1 MAIYED
7 TVSVIREAERLVI
20 GGRLHM
26 RWRHAEST
34 LDAIVHVPW
43 FILAG
48 LQERLASFFLVAVL
62 VPVWWCVLFAI
73 TWLPE
78 GPSGADLRSS
88 HGLIVAAL
96 LATGSVIFRLPSR
109 STRLGIRP
117 PQIAQLA
124 SHIRSTAPGKESLA
138 LLQSGVAIM
147 NATSVQRVTRIG
159 WMLGVYWAGLIWAAS
174 HWLFEKEVPEQL
186 KHEAIAPILV
196 AFLIFAFFGVGASCY
211 AAAARMVMQTID
223 FAFLDA
229 SDGRGESTSG
239 VQSRRLPAFKP
250 L

>member
-1 MAIYED
+1 MSIYEEA
-7 TVSVIREAERLVI
+7 VSVVREAERLVI
-20 GGRLHM
+20 GGRLKT

-48 LQERLASFFLVAVL
+48 LQEKLASFAFAAVL
-62 VPVWWCVLFAI
+62 VPVWWGILVAI
-73 TWLPE
+73 MWAT
-78 GPSGADLRSS
+78 GDPSTADLRSS
-88 HGLIVAAL
+88 QGWIVAAL

-124 SHIRSTAPGKESLA
+124 SHIRSIASGEASIK

-147 NATSVQRVTRIG
+147 NAVWMQRITRIG
-159 WMLGVYWAGLIWAAS
+159 WMLGVYWGGLVWATS
-174 HWLFEKEVPEQL
+174 HWIFAAEVPEPLRQD
-186 KHEAIAPILV
+186 AIYRIFA
-196 AFLIFAFFGVGASCY
+196 AFLIFLFFGVGASSY
-211 AAAARMVMQTID
+211 TAAARMVMQTVD

-229 SDGRGESTSG
+229 TGKRCSEK
-239 VQSRRLPAFKP
+239 A
-250 L
+250 

>member
-1 MAIYED
+1 MSIYEEA
-7 TVSVIREAERLVI
+7 VSVVREAERLVI
-20 GGRLHM
+20 GGRLKT

-48 LQERLASFFLVAVL
+48 LQEKLASFAFAAVL
-62 VPVWWCVLFAI
+62 VPVWWGILVAI
-73 TWLPE
+73 MWAT
-78 GPSGADLRSS
+78 GDPSTADLRSS
-88 HGLIVAAL
+88 QGWIVAAL

-124 SHIRSTAPGKESLA
+124 SHIRSIASGEASIK

-147 NATSVQRVTRIG
+147 NAVWMQRITRIG
-159 WMLGVYWAGLIWAAS
+159 WMLGVYWGGLVWATS
-174 HWLFEKEVPEQL
+174 HWIFAAEIPEPL
-186 KHEAIAPILV
+186 RRDATYRIFA
-196 AFLIFAFFGVGASCY
+196 AFLIFLFFGVGASSY

-229 SDGRGESTSG
+229 SD
-239 VQSRRLPAFKP
+239 RRCFGKD
-250 L
+250 

>member
-1 MAIYED
+1 MSIYEEA
-7 TVSVIREAERLVI
+7 VSVVREAERLVI
-20 GGRLHM
+20 GGRLKT

-48 LQERLASFFLVAVL
+48 LQEKLASFAFAAVL
-62 VPVWWCVLFAI
+62 VPVWWGILVAI
-73 TWLPE
+73 MWAT
-78 GPSGADLRSS
+78 GDPSTADLRSS
-88 HGLIVAAL
+88 QGWIVAAL

-124 SHIRSTAPGKESLA
+124 SHIRSIASGEVSIK

-147 NATSVQRVTRIG
+147 NAVWMQRITRIG
-159 WMLGVYWAGLIWAAS
+159 WMLGVYWGGLVWATS
-174 HWLFEKEVPEQL
+174 HWIFAAEIPEPLRQD
-186 KHEAIAPILV
+186 ATYRIFA
-196 AFLIFAFFGVGASCY
+196 AFLIFLFFGVGASSY
-211 AAAARMVMQTID
+211 AATARTVMQTID

-229 SDGRGESTSG
+229 SD
-239 VQSRRLPAFKP
+239 RRCAEKD
-250 L
+250 